1 MASQEE
7 IYQLLGKALAEPEFR
22 SELAA
27 DPVKAAAGLG
37 VTLSAEEVA
46 GLQAS
51 DLSKMAEGL
60 DERLSKRTP
69 LHPPQEDRHLSLTR
83 PARQTGA
90 WQSGPGRGTDQP

>member
-7 IYQLLGKALAEPEFR
+7 VYQLLGKALAEPEFR

-27 DPVKAAAGLG
+27 DPAKAAAGLG

-60 DERLSKRTP
+60 DERLSKRT
-69 LHPPQEDRHLSLTR
+69 LCIPPRKISIL
-83 PARQTGA
+83 PY
-90 WQSGPGRGTDQP
+90 

>member
-1 MASQEE
+1 MATQEE

-22 SELAA
+22 SALAA
-27 DPVKAAAGLG
+27 DPAKAAAGLG

-60 DERLSKRTP
+60 DERLSKRT
-69 LHPPQEDRHLSLTR
+69 LCIPPRKISIL
-83 PARQTGA
+83 PF
-90 WQSGPGRGTDQP
+90 